1 MPETKVTSDKQHS
14 TAIFDSLMNIHIFD
28 SLKSKELR
36 IIAKHMSLVDVEPGE
51 YVFKEGDYGDYVCF
65 VANGS
70 LEVLKKSVAGDIVVI
85 ATLTR
90 GRSIGEMSV
99 IDHFPRSATVRAL
112 TQAKLVTL
120 THKEFDSILD
130 KYPEIGAKIL
140 KGIALL
146 LSQNLRKTSSM
157 LADYM

>member
-1 MPETKVTSDKQHS
+1 MPETKVTPDKKHS
-14 TAIFDSLMNIHIFD
+14 TAIIDSLINIHIFD
-28 SLKSKELR
+28 SLNSKELGVV
-36 IIAKHMSLVDVEPGE
+36 AKHMDLVDVDPGK

-70 LEVLKKSVAGDIVVI
+70 LEILKKSVAGDTVVI
-85 ATLTR
+85 ATLNR

-99 IDHFPRSATVRAL
+99 IDHFPRSATVRAR
-112 TQAKLVTL
+112 TKATLVTL

-130 KYPEIGAKIL
+130 EHPAIGAKIL